1 MKKISPVVRGWLSF
15 AIGFIVAYILGMG
28 LVYLVNGS
36 LAYSHLVSWIFATF
50 AGAAAYSWGA
60 SGFSPLTKGLAWM
73 NLGAL
78 VGFALG
84 LVIDLIV
91 QGSLNWVAP
100 TASLFALLFGFTAFF
115 LGVAGF
121 NAVSKGLIWQISGTL
136 LGAIFISII
145 RVVMG
150 LEWSGPFLFTEPA
163 WVLGGFLGVI
173 FFLSGNG
180 SVSDWFKWAKGID
193 TPEHHEESHAGW
205 EKYLNISLDH
215 KVIGIQ
221 YTVTAL
227 FLISVGGLFAL
238 VFRTELAASQ
248 LQFLTTEMKLFGQ
261 NGPQLYN
268 TFMSLHGMIMIVS
281 ILLGMAG
288 ITNFVV
294 PLLLGA
300 QDMAFPRLN
309 AFAFWISVPA
319 SVLLLMSL
327 ILGGFDTGWTG
338 YPPLS
343 VRAPMGIQ
351 MFFLGVFTA
360 GWSSI
365 LGALNVIVTVM
376 RMRSKGMTAFRMP
389 IFVWAAIATSIIALT
404 ATQFIGLSFQLV
416 MFQRLLGMGFF
427 DPAKGGN
434 PVLFQ
439 HLFWFYSHPAVYVF
453 ILPGLGVISEL
464 LPVFAR
470 KPLFG
475 YRWIAMSSLAI
486 ALVGFLVWAHHM
498 FTSGMNE
505 YLRVPFMYSTLL
517 VAIPTG
523 VKFFSWVATLW
534 KGKIWAPT
542 PMLFVLGGIV
552 VFLLGGLTG
561 PPNATVSIDL
571 HLHDTYF
578 IVGHFHDT
586 IFGGFVFPFFA
597 ALYYWFPKAT
607 GRRMNETLGKIHFWL
622 MTPSFFILTFGMMR
636 IGLLGMR
643 RRIVDYDP
651 ALNFDATHL
660 LLTVMGYLI
669 AISVLVFIYNF
680 FNSIKNGEKAEGNV
694 WNSRSP
700 EWQVPSPM
708 PTHNYDQPFE
718 VVGEPYDYG
727 LPGSK
732 YVEFSAPAKSRH

>member
-1 MKKISPVVRGWLSF
+1 MKNFFSTALARGLFWQL
-15 AIGFIVAYILGMG
+15 IGTLVGAGLVTGIRAAMG
-28 LVYLVNGS
+28 LS
-36 LAYSHLVSWIFATF
+36 TTDTF
-50 AGAAAYSWGA
+50 
-60 SGFSPLTKGLAWM
+60 F
-73 NLGAL
+73 
-78 VGFALG
+78 
-84 LVIDLIV
+84 
-91 QGSLNWVAP
+91 
-100 TASLFALLFGFTAFF
+100 
-115 LGVAGF
+115 
-121 NAVSKGLIWQISGTL
+121 
-136 LGAIFISII
+136 
-145 RVVMG
+145 
-150 LEWSGPFLFTEPA
+150 FTEPA
-163 WVLGGFLGVI
+163 WVLGAFFGVL
-173 FFLSGNG
+173 FFIGGSGI
-180 SVSDWFKWAKGID
+180 VTDWFKWARGID
-193 TPEHHEESHAGW
+193 TPEHHEDHLSGW
-205 EKYLNISLDH
+205 QKYLSVSLDH
-215 KVIGIQ
+215 KVIGVQ
-221 YTVTAL
+221 YTVTAFVTL
-227 FLISVGGLFAL
+227 GLGGIFAL
-238 VFRTELAASQ
+238 IFRTELAASQ
-248 LQFLTTEMKLFGQ
+248 LQFLTVDMKLFGQ

-268 TFMSLHGMIMIVS
+268 TLMSLHGMVMIVS
-281 ILLGMAG
+281 ILLGIAG
-288 ITNFVV
+288 IMNYVV

-309 AFAFWISVPA
+309 AFSYWIAVPA
-319 SVLLLMSL
+319 AVLLIMSL

-343 VRAPMGIQ
+343 VRAPVGVQ

-365 LGALNVIVTVM
+365 LGALNVIVTVV
-376 RMRSKGMTAFRMP
+376 RMRSKGMTAMRMP
-389 IFVWAAIATSIIALT
+389 ILVWASIATSIISLT
-404 ATQFIGLSFQLV
+404 ATQLIGLSFQLV

-453 ILPGLGVISEL
+453 VLPGLGVISEL

-475 YRWIAMSSLAI
+475 YRWIAMSSLGI

-517 VAIPTG
+517 VAVPTG
-523 VKFFSWVATLW
+523 VKFFSWLATIW
-534 KGKIWAPT
+534 KGKLSYET
-542 PMLFVLGGIV
+542 PLLFVIGAIV
-552 VFLLGGLTG
+552 VFLMGGLTG
-561 PPNATVSIDL
+561 PPNATVSVDL

-597 ALYYWFPKAT
+597 AVYYWFPKAT
-607 GRRMNETLGKIHFWL
+607 GRRMNETLGKIHFWI
-622 MTPSFFILTFGMMR
+622 MTPSFFVMTLGMMR

-643 RRIVDYDP
+643 RRIADYDP
-651 ALNFDATHL
+651 AMGFDSTHL
-660 LLTVMGYLI
+660 ILTITGYLI
-669 AISVLVFIYNF
+669 FISVCVFIYNF

-708 PTHNYDQPFE
+708 PAHNYDQPFE

-732 YVEFSAPAKSRH
+732 YVEFSAPTKSKHK